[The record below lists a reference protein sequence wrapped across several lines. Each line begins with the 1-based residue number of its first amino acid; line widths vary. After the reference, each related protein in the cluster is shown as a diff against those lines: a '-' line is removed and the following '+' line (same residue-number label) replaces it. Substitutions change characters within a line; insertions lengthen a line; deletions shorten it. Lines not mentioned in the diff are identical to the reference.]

1 MTSRDWGM
9 IVLGYLLAQTLR
21 FAYREW
27 GIRK

>member
-9 IVLGYLLAQTLR
+9 IVFGYLLAQTLR